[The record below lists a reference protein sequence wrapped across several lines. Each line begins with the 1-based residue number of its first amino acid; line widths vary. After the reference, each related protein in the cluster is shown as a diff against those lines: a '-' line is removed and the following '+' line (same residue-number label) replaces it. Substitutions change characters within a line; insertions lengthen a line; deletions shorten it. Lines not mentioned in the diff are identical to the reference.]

1 MNLKQLSAQNKEFV
15 CMVLAKNQFQRK
27 KANRRNKAFIDKWLS
42 IHYEHVYRILNAY
55 SFILRNG
62 ISSIDKLNNQI
73 DILYHDPDLSFKS
86 QQEANDFLDKELH
99 WQRFII
105 KLRIN
110 Y

>member
-15 CMVLAKNQFQRK
+15 CMVLAKNQFQPK
-27 KANRRNKAFIDKWLS
+27 KANRRNKTFIDKWLS
-42 IHYEHVYRILNAY
+42 IHYEHVYRILNVY

-62 ISSIDKLNNQI
+62 ISPVDKLNNMI
-73 DILYHDPDLSFKS
+73 EDIYYNTNISFKS
-86 QQEANDFLDKELH
+86 QKEANEFLEKELH

-105 KLRIN
+105 RLRIN